1 MLSYHPHEIY
11 GLRLLRLLAFIC
23 GLKNHNP
30 LSGRLS
36 RLLATPFRLGIVAS
50 ASTRLAWNSQVH
62 FSPRILLLFVVLIGF
77 SACDSGP
84 RDHQQTLFVFGTL
97 LDIKA
102 YTDNPAGFDAAV
114 KELER
119 TFQRMHKEWHAWKGD
134 GELVRLNRAIARGD
148 AMTVSPELSAL
159 LRQARRYA
167 QQSDHLFNPA
177 IGGLISAW
185 GFHSDEPPGGPPP
198 DRERIASLIDQAPA
212 MTQLDFEQN
221 RILASNRAVALDLG
235 AFAKGYA
242 LNLAIRQLK
251 QSGFAH
257 TIVNAGGD
265 LCVSGRHGERP
276 WAIGIRHP
284 LGEGVIASVEVADG
298 ECVLTSG
305 NYERYREYEGVRY
318 AHIIDPRT
326 GYPVKH
332 VASATVISKD
342 GGLAD
347 AAATALSVAGPAQ
360 WRRIARQMGVEN
372 VMLVDEKGAVYLTP
386 DMRDRVEFQQP
397 VDRVIVSPE

>member
-1 MLSYHPHEIY
+1 M
-11 GLRLLRLLAFIC
+11 
-23 GLKNHNP
+23 
-30 LSGRLS
+30 
-36 RLLATPFRLGIVAS
+36 
-50 ASTRLAWNSQVH
+50 
-62 FSPRILLLFVVLIGF
+62 LIGV
-77 SACDSGP
+77 SACDRGP
-84 RDHQQTLFVFGTL
+84 RDQQHTLLVFGTL

-114 KELER
+114 KDLEG

-134 GELVRLNRAIARGD
+134 GELVQLNRAIAQGD
-148 AMTVSPELSAL
+148 GMSVSPELAEL
-159 LRQARRYA
+159 LRQGKSYA

-177 IGGLISAW
+177 IGGLIAEW

-198 DRERIASLIDQAPA
+198 DRDKITSLIGQAPS
-212 MTQLDFEQN
+212 MMQLTFEQN
-221 RILASNRAVALDLG
+221 RILSSNRAVALDLG

-251 QSGFAH
+251 QSGFAD

-265 LCVSGRHGERP
+265 LCVSGRHGDRP

-305 NYERYREYEGVRY
+305 NYERYREYEGIRY

-326 GYPVKH
+326 GYPVEH

-360 WRRIARQMGVEN
+360 WQRIAAQMGITE
-372 VMLVDEKGAVYLTP
+372 VMLVDEQGTVHLTP
-386 DMRDRVEFQQP
+386 AMRDRVEFQQP
-397 VDRVIVSPE
+397 IDRVIVSSE

>member
-1 MLSYHPHEIY
+1 VVF
-11 GLRLLRLLAFIC
+11 GF
-23 GLKNHNP
+23 
-30 LSGRLS
+30 
-36 RLLATPFRLGIVAS
+36 
-50 ASTRLAWNSQVH
+50 
-62 FSPRILLLFVVLIGF
+62 RILLLFVVLIGF

-84 RDHQQTLFVFGTL
+84 RDHQQTLLVFGTL

-114 KELER
+114 KDLEL
-119 TFQRMHKEWHAWKGD
+119 TFQQMHREWHAWKGD
-134 GELVRLNRAIARGD
+134 GELVRLNRAIARGE
-148 AMTVSPELSAL
+148 AMSVSPELAEL
-159 LRQARRYA
+159 LGQAKDYA

-177 IGGLISAW
+177 IGGLIAEW

-198 DRERIASLIDQAPA
+198 DGARIATLIDQAPS
-212 MTQLDFEQN
+212 MSQLTFKQN
-221 RILASNRAVALDLG
+221 RILSSNRAVALDLG

-242 LNLAIRQLK
+242 LNLAIRQLN

-265 LCVSGRHGERP
+265 LCVSGRHGGRP
-276 WAIGIRHP
+276 WTIGIRHP
-284 LGEGVIASVEVADG
+284 LGEGVIASVEVSHG

-305 NYERYREYEGVRY
+305 NYERYREYEGIRY

-326 GYPVKH
+326 GYPVEH
-332 VASATVISKD
+332 VASATVISRD

-360 WRRIARQMGVEN
+360 WQRIAGQMGITQ
-372 VMLVDEKGAVYLTP
+372 VMLVDEHGTVHLSPA
-386 DMRDRVEFQQP
+386 MRDRIEFQQAI
-397 VDRVIVSPE
+397 DRVIVSPELNSGS

>member
-1 MLSYHPHEIY
+1 VY
-11 GLRLLRLLAFIC
+11 F
-23 GLKNHNP
+23 
-30 LSGRLS
+30 S
-36 RLLATPFRLGIVAS
+36 R
-50 ASTRLAWNSQVH
+50 
-62 FSPRILLLFVVLIGF
+62 RILLLLVVLIGF
-77 SACDSGP
+77 SACDSAP
-84 RDHQQTLFVFGTL
+84 RDHQQTLLVFGTL

-102 YTDNPAGFDAAV
+102 YTDNPAGFNAAV
-114 KELER
+114 KGLDK
-119 TFQRMHKEWHAWKGD
+119 TFQTMHREWHAWKGE
-134 GELVRLNRAIARGD
+134 GELVRLNRAIARGET
-148 AMTVSPELSAL
+148 MSVSPELAGL
-159 LRQARRYA
+159 LLQAKHYA

-177 IGGLISAW
+177 IGGLIEAW

-198 DRERIASLIDQAPA
+198 DRDRIASLIGQAPSMA
-212 MTQLDFEQN
+212 QLTFEQN
-221 RILASNRAVALDLG
+221 RILSSNRAVALDLG

-251 QSGFAH
+251 QSGFPN

-265 LCVSGRHGERP
+265 LCVSGRHDDRP

-284 LGEGVIASVEVADG
+284 LGEGVIASVEVSNG

-305 NYERYREYEGVRY
+305 NYERYREYEGIRY

-326 GYPVKH
+326 GYPVQH

-360 WRRIARQMGVEN
+360 WQRIATQMGVTE
-372 VMLVDEKGAVYLTP
+372 VMLVDEQGTVYLSP
-386 DMRDRVEFQQP
+386 GMRDRVEFQQP
-397 VDRVIVSPE
+397 IDRVMVSSE